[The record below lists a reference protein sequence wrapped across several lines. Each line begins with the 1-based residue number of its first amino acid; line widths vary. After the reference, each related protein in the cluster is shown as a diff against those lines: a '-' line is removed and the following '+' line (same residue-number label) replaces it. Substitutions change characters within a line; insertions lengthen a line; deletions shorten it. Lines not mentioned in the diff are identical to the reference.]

1 MCCGIPFLYRR
12 ERVKRRRAK
21 LANEAAKTRPEAHGD
36 GNQQPDLIELS
47 RDLPSRWQVYMIFMF
62 ICYV

>member
-1 MCCGIPFLYRR
+1 M
-12 ERVKRRRAK
+12 KRRRAK